1 MDEKTTAML
10 DEELKGIKSEKELEK
25 FLGGIKETNPEA
37 MKYTPA
43 IAYFRKLF
51 NEKDMS
57 YAKVSNNSCGAISDN
72 YLGKIYRG
80 DKTNPTREK
89 WLAIACSMQLTV
101 DETNRLLK
109 LDGMKELYSKNS
121 ADAIILFGLNN
132 GLDFFSI
139 LELFESRGVETNFF

>member
-1 MDEKTTAML
+1 MEEKTTAML

-25 FLGGIKETNPEA
+25 YLGEIKENNPEA

-57 YAKVSNNSCGAISDN
+57 YAKIADNSCGAFSDN

-80 DKTNPTREK
+80 EKTNPTRGK

-101 DETNRLLK
+101 EETNRILK

-132 GLDFFSI
+132 GLDFSSI
-139 LELFESRGVETNFF
+139 IEVFDSRGVKSKFF